1 MQQFLKGQ
9 ETRFVE
15 GLRIMKHRLTT
26 LQNTVTK
33 AIPDPQT
40 VFCSTLEA
48 PMNGKKF
55 GTKNLVDHEV
65 HFTCDPGFQLIGSS
79 SRVCQPNGS
88 WTGKV
93 PHCKDPIAHQLED
106 PYTISP

>member
-1 MQQFLKGQ
+1 MTKQQLLATIRQMQQFLKGQ

-40 VFCSTLEA
+40 
-48 PMNGKKF
+48 GKKNTELLQRM
-55 GTKNLVDHEV
+55 GQEP
-65 HFTCDPGFQLIGSS
+65 CSG
-79 SRVCQPNGS
+79 
-88 WTGKV
+88 
-93 PHCKDPIAHQLED
+93 
-106 PYTISP
+106 